1 MTTVD
6 VMKPQIF
13 WSLIL
18 LLITTAATKQQW
30 KVSKAMSNT
39 LKAEEEIR
47 LEKENTQDEI
57 KLKDERE
64 EKSRLIFKIYI
75 QCNKFFNRNN
85 FFVAVKKQ

>member
-6 VMKPQIF
+6 VMMPQIF

-18 LLITTAATKQQW
+18 LLITTATTKQQW

-47 LEKENTQDEI
+47 LDKEKTKDEM

-64 EKSRLIFKIYI
+64 EKSR
-75 QCNKFFNRNN
+75 
-85 FFVAVKKQ
+85 